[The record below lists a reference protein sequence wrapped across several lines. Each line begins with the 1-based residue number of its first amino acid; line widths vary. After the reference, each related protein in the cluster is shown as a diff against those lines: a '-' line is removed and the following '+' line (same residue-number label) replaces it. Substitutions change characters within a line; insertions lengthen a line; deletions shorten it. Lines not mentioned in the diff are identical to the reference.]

1 MSDSATKSIPLQ
13 IRKIIFEKYNDQDV
27 RFTNDEIF
35 TFLQQNGAIDKLLT
49 IDDVEQHFIELCN
62 SGVMRN
68 IAQNFTTQWFK
79 LFEPLEEFKCSS
91 CQNQSYIN
99 KSDEQNCP
107 NCKASI

>member
-1 MSDSATKSIPLQ
+1 MSDSQAIPLQ
-13 IRKIIFEKYNDQDV
+13 IRKIIFEKYNNGDV

-35 TFLQQNGAIDKLLT
+35 EFLQKNGAIPKSLT
-49 IDDVEQHFIELCN
+49 IDDVEQHFTELCN

-79 LFEPLEEFKCSS
+79 LFEPLEEFKCPS

-99 KSDEQNCP
+99 KSDERSCP
-107 NCKASI
+107 HCRASI